1 MNNKIDHFGIGAA
14 SLEVGI
20 SALQAQLGVET
31 PRGGK
36 HDMMSTHNCV
46 MQAGDESFLEI
57 LAIDPDA
64 PPPGRARWFSMDDP
78 ATIARLA
85 VTRARYAGSLAP
97 MISTP
102 LLQPVPLTLVRSFI
116 SRAATVLG
124 V

>member
-20 SALQAQLGVET
+20 SALQTQLDVET

-36 HDMMSTHNCV
+36 HDTMSTHNCV
-46 MQAGDESFLEI
+46 MQAGGESFLEV

-85 VTRARYAGSLAP
+85 ELPRALCWVVGTYDLDAIVAASPVDLGKIVKFTRGD
-97 MISTP
+97 
-102 LLQPVPLTLVRSFI
+102 
-116 SRAATVLG
+116 
-124 V
+124 